1 MFLIDET
8 YTVVGWRD
16 GVAILRNT
24 STGQEI
30 ERPLVVD
37 RNDGTLRVRQE
48 LQVADYGQRPPVL
61 PVQDLGQRAR
71 LPDDP

>member
-1 MFLIDET
+1 MSVEAEMFLIDET

-48 LQVADYGQRPPVL
+48 SE
-61 PVQDLGQRAR
+61 
-71 LPDDP
+71 PDGGRHDPLH